1 MEIRTGNHTKKERKE
16 TMKKTRFSK
25 IAALLLALTLA
36 VGVLLGVS
44 VASSAANAAP
54 YIGYANVQWGEE
66 IRIAFTIVN
75 PGEDANLGI
84 AVYKDAEK
92 TDLLSVDFSAD
103 EEYDYYLT
111 DGIAAKD
118 IDTTYYVV
126 VVQGNYASYE
136 IVSETVLEY
145 SVDKYMTAMADSAS
159 AAQLALYE
167 KVRAYNAAAN
177 KIFE

>member
-1 MEIRTGNHTKKERKE
+1 
-16 TMKKTRFSK
+16 MKKTRFSK

-36 VGVLLGVS
+36 VGALLGVS
-44 VASSAANAAP
+44 VAANAADVAP

-66 IRIAFTIVN
+66 IRLAFTIVN
-75 PGEDANLGI
+75 PAEDANLGI
-84 AVYKDAEK
+84 AVYEDAEK
-92 TDLLSVDFSAD
+92 TKLLSVDFSAD
-103 EEYDYYLT
+103 ETYGYYLT

-126 VVQGNYASYE
+126 VVQGTYADYE
-136 IVSETVLEY
+136 IVSENDLEY
-145 SVDKYMTAMADSAS
+145 SVDKYMTAMSEGAS

-177 KIFE
+177 KIFDK